1 MADGAGYGNEDGE
14 RMRGLAESAE
24 SPVPEVANVTL
35 PFGLSGHHITMKRR
49 IDWIDLVKAT
59 SVLLVVFMHATN
71 TLADL
76 AGPSG
81 VGSFLHVVN
90 AVIEPLR
97 MPVFFLVSG
106 MLAASAIKRPWRST
120 TGRTSGMVYLYV
132 LWMALFMGI
141 QALFGVTA
149 NEPLTAIIF
158 AKSGYWYLYAMAL
171 FFVIA
176 KLLRNQP
183 AWVVV
188 AVAVVPNL
196 MRPFVGQFFEGIVPG
211 SLYTSM
217 AMNLFFFLLGAYFKD
232 IVAAVAHRATWKH
245 TVILGAVGIPFGV
258 FWMTSPELIGQTYFP
273 VSVVLVAF
281 GISLAV
287 QVTRN
292 GAPEWASF
300 IGARTLPIYV
310 WQWPILFL
318 VSMFL
323 PAAAVAHPIAQLL
336 FPFLVTAV
344 VGVTAV
350 WLHGQP
356 FTKHLF
362 AAPEWVTHPQDIRL
376 RTPETVTVGR

>member
-1 MADGAGYGNEDGE
+1 
-14 RMRGLAESAE
+14 MRGLVKSAE
-24 SPVPEVANVTL
+24 SRTPEVANVTL
-35 PFGLSGHHITMKRR
+35 PFGPRGHHRDMKQR

-71 TLADL
+71 TMVDL

-106 MLAASAIKRPWRST
+106 MLAASAIKRPWRAS
-120 TGRTSGMVYLYV
+120 TGRTSGMIYLYV
-132 LWMALFMGI
+132 LWMVLFMGM

-149 NEPLTAIIF
+149 NEPVTAIIF
-158 AKSGYWYLYAMAL
+158 ARSGYWYLYAMAL

-196 MRPFVGQFFEGIVPG
+196 LRPFVGQFFEGIIPG

-232 IVAAVAHRATWKH
+232 IVAAVAHAATWKH
-245 TVILGAVGIPFGV
+245 TLVLGAVGIPFGV
-258 FWMTSPELIGQTYFP
+258 FWMTSPEFVGQTYFP

-287 QVTRN
+287 QVTRT

-323 PAAAVAHPIAQLL
+323 PAAALAHPIAQLL

-350 WLHGQP
+350 WLHGQS